1 MAGEPRGEE
10 HREAGLIVEH
20 YRLDA
25 STSMRRALGLA
36 SLVVTAG
43 ALLMASA
50 IVVSRHDGARA
61 TPVRDA
67 LFRAGEVTAEG
78 APVER
83 PPGLELALGVAGLA
97 CIALGGASAI
107 VGLRRVLTDESYLAL
122 CVRAARTSARERSVR
137 WSSGE
142 DVEAVRWDAEERAV
156 RFERHDGS
164 AWIPRGALRR
174 HRRAEPRQR
183 AAEVRRKAL
192 FGLLPGSRFSAR
204 GSRPPSPPRAGA

>member
-1 MAGEPRGEE
+1 MAGEPRGDDA

-25 STSMRRALGLA
+25 STSLRRALGLA

-50 IVVSRHDGARA
+50 IVVSRHDRGVPAA
-61 TPVRDA
+61 PVRDA

-83 PPGLELALGVAGLA
+83 AHGLELALGVAGLA
-97 CIALGGASAI
+97 CIALGGAAAI

-122 CVRAARTSARERSVR
+122 CTRGAFFRAGEERALVR
-137 WSSGE
+137 WE
-142 DVEAVRWDAEERAV
+142 DVEAVRWDAEARAV

-164 AWIPRGALRR
+164 AWI
-174 HRRAEPRQR
+174 RAERYAGIEGPRLAAR
-183 AAEVRRKAL
+183 AADVRRKAL
-192 FGLLPGSRFSAR
+192 FGLLPGSR
-204 GSRPPSPPRAGA
+204 

>member
-50 IVVSRHDGARA
+50 IVVSRHDGGARA

-122 CVRAARTSARERSVR
+122 CTRGAYFRAGAERALVF
-137 WSSGE
+137 WE

-164 AWIPRGALRR
+164 AWI
-174 HRRAEPRQR
+174 RAERYAGIDGPSLAKR